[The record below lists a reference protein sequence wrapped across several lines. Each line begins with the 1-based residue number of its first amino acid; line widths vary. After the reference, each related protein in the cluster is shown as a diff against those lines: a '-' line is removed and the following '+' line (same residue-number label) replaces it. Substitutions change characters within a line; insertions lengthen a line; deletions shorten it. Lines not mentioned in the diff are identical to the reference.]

1 MVAGIRCWDADRRG
15 SLGRVGEY
23 TRRPNRSL
31 GVTSRCDRRGRC
43 VGVIIGMGRW
53 DVDGKDCRDAMS
65 NGREDPPATPWVHWE
80 MTNHVWVI
88 VD

>member
-1 MVAGIRCWDADRRG
+1 M
-15 SLGRVGEY
+15 
-23 TRRPNRSL
+23 
-31 GVTSRCDRRGRC
+31 
-43 VGVIIGMGRW
+43 GVIIGMGRW